1 MKTRTTCR
9 IRSKGGREI
18 PRGSEVEVTPY
29 NETSCAVIP
38 PDGGRP
44 IKVPYVV
51 AHQYLKGFRPPPPLQ
66 KLIRYVNDGVSP
78 TPTGYRVEPD
88 GVGPDGIPSWALIL
102 GYI

>member
-9 IRSKGGREI
+9 IRSKGGRVI
-18 PRGSEVEVTPY
+18 PPGVEVEVTPY
-29 NETSCAVIP
+29 DETSCAVTP

-44 IKVPYVV
+44 IRVPYVV
-51 AHQYLKGFRPPPPLQ
+51 AHRYLAGFRKPPAPERLMG
-66 KLIRYVNDGVSP
+66 YVDNGVSP

-88 GVGPDGIPSWALIL
+88 GVGPDGVPSWALIM